1 MITEIYIRDLG
12 VIREARLAFKP
23 GLNVLTGETG
33 AGKTMVL
40 TALALLLGGRA
51 DSGAVR
57 AGSASTFVEGRWSN
71 PSAAVVDRIND
82 AGCQLDDGE
91 LLANRSVSAEGK
103 SRAAIGGVSVPV
115 GLLAELGEH
124 LVVVHGQADQ
134 IRLKSATAQRQALD
148 SFAAIE
154 TLLGEYRTHF
164 DKWRAAK
171 KTLAEVE
178 QNRESN
184 AAELAKLTAELE
196 EIEAVSPR
204 QSEDL
209 ELRDLSARMSNI
221 EALRNAAAT
230 AHEALSSDLDQIDV
244 RGLLAAATRA
254 LEQQS
259 SLDSSL
265 AKLAEN
271 LQEVGYQAAE
281 LATQLASYVSSLE
294 ADSEL
299 SFDQVQQRLAQL
311 NGLIRKHGSNL
322 EDVFAHSEFA
332 AKRILELD
340 DSDDRLDSLREQIEH
355 EFEQVQK
362 LAQQLSQERMA
373 AATQL
378 AAEVNFE
385 LKGLAMAAAELV
397 VDVQP
402 AADFSADGRDVVS
415 LLLKSYAG
423 AEPRP
428 IAKSASGGELSRI
441 MLALEVVLAKGSS
454 TPTFI
459 FDEVDAGVGGA
470 AAIEIGKRLA
480 RLSRQAQVI
489 VITHLAQVAA
499 FADSHQR
506 VLKTQ
511 NGDISESDVADLIGA
526 DREAELARMLS
537 GLADST
543 SGREHASEL
552 VALAK
557 TAKNS

>member
-40 TALALLLGGRA
+40 TALGLLLGGRA

-57 AGSASTFVEGRWSN
+57 AGSVSTFVEGRWSN
-71 PSAAVVDRIND
+71 PSIAVVDRVNQ

-91 LLANRSVSAEGK
+91 LLANRSVSVEGK

-115 GLLAELGEH
+115 GLLAELSEH

-134 IRLKSATAQRQALD
+134 IRLKSTTAQRQALD
-148 SFAAIE
+148 SFAALE
-154 TLLGEYRTHF
+154 DLLGEYRTHF
-164 DKWRAAK
+164 ENWRAAK
-171 KTLAEVE
+171 KTLSELE
-178 QNRESN
+178 QNRDN
-184 AAELAKLTAELE
+184 NTAELSKLTADLE
-196 EIEAVSPR
+196 EIEAVAAR
-204 QSEDL
+204 QFEDI

-221 EALRNAAAT
+221 EALRSAASA
-230 AHEALSSDLDQIDV
+230 AHEALSSDLDQVDV
-244 RGLLAAATRA
+244 RSLLASATRA

-265 AKLAEN
+265 EKLAEN
-271 LQEVGYQAAE
+271 MREIGYQATD
-281 LATQLASYVSSLE
+281 LAAQLASYVSSLE

-311 NGLIRKHGSNL
+311 NGLIRKHGTNL
-322 EDVFAHSEFA
+322 EDVFAYSQSA
-332 AKRILELD
+332 SKRLLELD
-340 DSDDRLDSLREQIEH
+340 NSEDRLDSLREQIGQQ
-355 EFEQVQK
+355 FERVQA
-362 LAQQLSQERMA
+362 LAQQLSQARLT

-378 AAEVNFE
+378 ATEVNEE
-385 LKGLAMAAAELV
+385 LKGLAMASAELV
-397 VDVQP
+397 VDVQA
-402 AADFSADGRDVVS
+402 AADYSVDGRDVVS
-415 LLLKSYAG
+415 FLLKSYAG
-423 AEPRP
+423 ADARP
-428 IAKSASGGELSRI
+428 IGKSASGGELSRI

-511 NGDISESDVADLIGA
+511 NGDISESDVADLLGV
-526 DREAELARMLS
+526 DRETELARMLS

-543 SGREHASEL
+543 SGRQHASEL

-557 TAKNS
+557 LAKNS